1 MTNSSVV
8 IERPEQHA
16 HVAVLRLNRP
26 DKMNAFDLAMTA
38 DMHAA
43 IDELGRLFPEV
54 RAVVLTGAGRAFCAG
69 ADMALVAAN
78 ASGKKVPPVEG
89 RYIID
94 IAPRLRRLPQ
104 PVIGAING
112 VATGAGL
119 GIALAC
125 DMRFAAEQAR
135 FSSMFIKRSL
145 VPDTGTSFT
154 LQRLMGPALA
164 AEMVMTG
171 RMVDAA
177 FALRTGLVTSVVS
190 AEQLMPEALAMAAEI
205 AANPPLAM
213 RATKKLMNSYG
224 LNLEEVVIR
233 EMEANGPTEGT
244 ADRREAVQVF
254 LEKRKPDYVGR

>member
-119 GIALAC
+119 GVALAC
-125 DMRFAAEQAR
+125 DVRIGSESAR
-135 FSSMFIKRSL
+135 FSSMYIKRSI
-145 VPDTGTSFT
+145 VPDTGASFT
-154 LQRLMGPALA
+154 LLRLVGPAIA
-164 AEMVMTG
+164 AEMALTG
-171 RMVDAA
+171 RIYDAA
-177 FALRTGLVTSVVS
+177 FALRVGLVNSIVPP
-190 AEQLMPEALAMAAEI
+190 ERLMPEAMALANDI
-205 AANPPLAM
+205 AANPPLAV
-213 RATKKLMNSYG
+213 RATKALMNEYA
-224 LNLEEVVIR
+224 LDLEQVVDK
-233 EMEANGPTEGT
+233 ESAANRTTEGT
-244 ADRREAVQVF
+244 EDRREAARAF
-254 LEKRKPDYVGR
+254 MEKRPPVFHGR

>member
-1 MTNSSVV
+1 MTNPSVV
-8 IERPEQHA
+8 IERSAQHA

-26 DKMNAFDLAMTA
+26 DKMNAFDLATTA

-54 RAVVLTGAGRAFCAG
+54 RAVVLTGTGRAFCAG
-69 ADMALVAAN
+69 ADVALVAAN
-78 ASGKKVPPVEG
+78 ANGKKVPPVEG

-125 DMRFAAEQAR
+125 DMRLAVEEAR

-145 VPDTGTSFT
+145 VPDTGTSLT
-154 LQRLMGPALA
+154 LQRLLGPALA
-164 AEMVMTG
+164 AELVMTG

-177 FALRTGLVTSVVS
+177 FALRTGLVGAVVP
-190 AEQLMPEALAMAAEI
+190 AAQLMPEALALAAEI

-233 EMEANGPTEGT
+233 EMEANGPTEGSV
-244 ADRREAVQVF
+244 DRREAVQAF
-254 LEKRKPDYVGR
+254 LEKRSPVYVGR

>member
-154 LQRLMGPALA
+154 LQRLLGPALA

-213 RATKKLMNSYG
+213 RATKKLMHSYG

-233 EMEANGPTEGT
+233 EMEANGPTEGS
-244 ADRREAVQVF
+244 ADRREAVQAF
-254 LEKRKPDYVGR
+254 LEKRKPVYVGR

>member
-78 ASGKKVPPVEG
+78 ASGKKLPPVEG

-145 VPDTGTSFT
+145 VPDTGTSLT
-154 LQRLMGPALA
+154 LQRLLGPALA

-233 EMEANGPTEGT
+233 EMEANGPTEGS
-244 ADRREAVQVF
+244 ADRREAVQAF
-254 LEKRKPDYVGR
+254 LEKRKPVYVGR